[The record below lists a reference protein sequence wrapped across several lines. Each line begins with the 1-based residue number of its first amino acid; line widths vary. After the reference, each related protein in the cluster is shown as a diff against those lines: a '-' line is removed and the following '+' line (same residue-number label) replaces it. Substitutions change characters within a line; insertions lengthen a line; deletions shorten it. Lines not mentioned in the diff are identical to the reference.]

1 MQKQPEIVSDKGT
14 LRNICRI
21 KKEVTEVKKKILAVA
36 LSVAMCTMMCQTAFA
51 ASSSTSGSSSST
63 ESSSSSESTE
73 SVSSSSS
80 AVSSRPETP
89 ATRGTENT
97 NNVAVAIRNADG
109 TVSTMNLTQYTEQTN
124 NSVVAAAA
132 AAIGSANPGEAV
144 SAIMTTPASDL
155 FKATINALGG
165 NIRMVNA
172 GGYKVTAAAP
182 GADGRTVASV
192 GTVKGVTKYAF
203 VILISVNED
212 GTTEIVEGTV
222 DPVTLQVMGAFK
234 GTPRTITVS
243 VVMAR

>member
-1 MQKQPEIVSDKGT
+1 M
-14 LRNICRI
+14 
-21 KKEVTEVKKKILAVA
+21 KKKILAVA
-36 LSVAMCTMMCQTAFA
+36 LSVAVCTMMCQTAFA

-73 SVSSSSS
+73 SVSAPSS
-80 AVSSRPETP
+80 AVSSQPETP

-109 TVSTMNLTQYTEQTN
+109 TVSTVNLTQYTEQTN
-124 NSVVAAAA
+124 SSVVAAAA
-132 AAIGSANPGEAV
+132 AAIGSADPGEAV
-144 SAIMTTPASDL
+144 SAVMTTPASDL

-243 VVMAR
+243 VVMAAKK

>member
-1 MQKQPEIVSDKGT
+1 M
-14 LRNICRI
+14 
-21 KKEVTEVKKKILAVA
+21 KKKILAVA

-63 ESSSSSESTE
+63 ES
-73 SVSSSSS
+73 VSAPAR
-80 AVSSRPETP
+80 AVSAASEAP

-97 NNVAVAIRNADG
+97 NNIAVAVKNADG
-109 TVSTMNLTQYTEQTN
+109 TFSTVNLTQYTEQTN
-124 NSVVAAAA
+124 NSVVAVAA
-132 AAIGSANPGEAV
+132 AAIGSNPGEAV
-144 SAIMTTPASDL
+144 SAVMTTPASDL

-172 GGYKVTAAAP
+172 GGYKVTALAP

-203 VILISVNED
+203 VLLISVNED

-243 VVMAR
+243 VVMAK

>member
-1 MQKQPEIVSDKGT
+1 M
-14 LRNICRI
+14 
-21 KKEVTEVKKKILAVA
+21 KKRILALA
-36 LSVAMCTMMCQTAFA
+36 LSVAVCTMMCQTAFA
-51 ASSSTSGSSSST
+51 ASSSTSGSSSNT
-63 ESSSSSESTE
+63 ESSSSSESSE
-73 SVSSSSS
+73 STSAPSS
-80 AVSSRPETP
+80 AAVARPESP

-109 TVSTMNLTQYTEQTN
+109 SVSTVNLTQYTEQTN

-132 AAIGSANPGEAV
+132 AAIAAPGSNPGEAV
-144 SAIMTTPASDL
+144 SAVMTTPASDL

-172 GGYKVTAAAP
+172 GGYKVTALAP
-182 GADGRTVASV
+182 GADGRTIASV

-222 DPVTLQVMGAFK
+222 DPVTLQVMGSFT
-234 GTPRTITVS
+234 GRPRTITVS
-243 VVMAR
+243 VVMAK